1 MEKPLTIRTIVS
13 KHVSALYTL
22 PRLVIA
28 FLPKSKCLLIS
39 WLQSPSAVFL
49 KSKKTSFV
57 TAPTFSP
64 SICHEVMGP
73 GAIILLFWMCS
84 FKPAFSLTFFTFI
97 KRLFRS
103 ASLSAIRVASSA
115 YLRLLLF
122 LLAALIPAC
131 ESSSHAFYMMY
142 FAVQP
147 QHILFPI
154 LNQIIVP
161 SPVLTFASWPAHR
174 FLKRQVWYSHL
185 LKNFPQ
191 FVVIHTVNGFR
202 IVNEAEIDV
211 FLEFPCFLHDS
222 TDVNLISGVSTFTK
236 PSLYI
241 WKLLFHEVYLEGFWA

>member
-1 MEKPLTIRTIVS
+1 M
-13 KHVSALYTL
+13 
-22 PRLVIA
+22 
-28 FLPKSKCLLIS
+28 
-39 WLQSPSAVFL
+39 
-49 KSKKTSFV
+49 
-57 TAPTFSP
+57 
-64 SICHEVMGP
+64 
-73 GAIILLFWMCS
+73 
-84 FKPAFSLTFFTFI
+84 
-97 KRLFRS
+97 
-103 ASLSAIRVASSA
+103 SLSTVRVASSA

-122 LLAALIPAC
+122 LLAVLIPAC
-131 ESSSHAFYMMY
+131 ESSSPAFYMMY

-174 FLKRQVWYSHL
+174 FLRRQVWYSHL

-222 TDVNLISGVSTFTK
+222 TDVVNLISGVSAFTK
-236 PSLYI
+236 PRLYI

>member
-1 MEKPLTIRTIVS
+1 M
-13 KHVSALYTL
+13 A
-22 PRLVIA
+22 
-28 FLPKSKCLLIS
+28 
-39 WLQSPSAVFL
+39 AV
-49 KSKKTSFV
+49 
-57 TAPTFSP
+57 TF
-64 SICHEVMGP
+64 
-73 GAIILLFWMCS
+73 CS
-84 FKPAFSLTFFTFI
+84 FFEVQENKLCHCSYFFPFYLPWSDGTRCHNFTFLNVQFQASFFTHLFTFI

-131 ESSSHAFYMMY
+131 ESSSPAFYMMY

-161 SPVLTFASWPAHR
+161 SPVLSFASWPAHR